1 MPSIAG
7 RAPAKI
13 NLGLRILNLRPDGY
27 HEIRTVFQT
36 VSLADHLRVEYR
48 SGGSGGVTLECDAAE
63 LAGTDNLAARAAR
76 ALLSASGRGGSVHIG
91 LRKSIPAGA
100 GLGGGSSDAAAVL
113 LALGRLLRPAP
124 EPRLLLEVAAG
135 LGSDIP
141 FFLLGGRAL
150 GTGRGTEVYPL
161 PDLPRTWLL
170 ILAPVQHVSTAEAY
184 GALRRS
190 RRGKLTDA
198 SRENII
204 REFCSGLSA
213 PETGGTQ
220 DLAGVRLSTFEN
232 DFEDL
237 IFQQFPDLGK
247 WKNRLVQKGAS
258 RAMLSGSGSALV
270 GLFPGKAGA
279 LRAKA
284 GLAGFPG
291 EIHLAHTLSR
301 RAFQAIWRG
310 RR

>member
-27 HEIRTVFQT
+27 HEIRTVYQT

-48 SGGSGGVTLECDAAE
+48 SGASDGVTLECDTRE

-91 LRKSIPAGA
+91 LRKNIPAGA

-113 LALGRLLRPAP
+113 LALGRLLRPPP
-124 EPRLLLEVAAG
+124 EPKLLLEVAAG

-141 FFLLGGRAL
+141 FFLLGGRAV
-150 GTGRGTEVYPL
+150 GVGRGTEVYPL

-170 ILAPVQHVSTAEAY
+170 ILAPVQQVSTAEAY

-198 SRENII
+198 SRGNII
-204 REFCSGLSA
+204 REFCSGVSA
-213 PETGGTQ
+213 PETGETQ

-258 RAMLSGSGSALV
+258 RAMLSGSGSAV
-270 GLFPGKAGA
+270 AGLFPGKAGA